1 MRQKT
6 PSGTPVVNAQIDT
19 SRSARLKQG
28 TESRWRENLETL
40 YLLRSTNSN
49 DYKREEGFSLIEL
62 LIVVAIIGII
72 AAIAIPNLLAPPLH
86 NGSAQSSLRTI
97 HSAQATYERNV
108 RNGAYAADLQAL
120 NGVGLVDAVL
130 TTNTRAVTTST
141 SLVKA
146 ARATAVFGAYP
157 FPDTGGVSQTGT
169 RRFGITGV
177 GVMRGDASLADPEHH
192 RVDRRHERARQLA
205 SRLVRV
211 SKEDGVRN
219 SILFADQ

>member
-1 MRQKT
+1 MARE
-6 PSGTPVVNAQIDT
+6 SGNPI
-19 SRSARLKQG
+19 SF
-28 TESRWRENLETL
+28 
-40 YLLRSTNSN
+40 RSTNSN
-49 DYKREEGFSLIEL
+49 DYQTPEGFSLIEL

-72 AAIAIPNLLAPPLH
+72 AAIAIPNRCAVPLTKARPNHRCARFTARRRPTRQRPATVRMLLTFRPSTA
-86 NGSAQSSLRTI
+86 SAWLTLCSLPTP
-97 HSAQATYERNV
+97 
-108 RNGAYAADLQAL
+108 
-120 NGVGLVDAVL
+120 
-130 TTNTRAVTTST
+130 RAVTTST

-146 ARATAVFGAYP
+146 AQRDGSVRRVA
-157 FPDTGGVSQTGT
+157 FPDTTGGVSQTGT

-219 SILFADQ
+219 SILFCFDH